1 MIGCGSIVKKKL
13 EAQLVAQ
20 KSSGPIDG
28 PVSEEIRRYEKMSDL
43 VVLALDTETGAEEMR
58 DELIRLQKEHLITLS
73 DAAVVVRQQDGHVQ
87 VKQAVSLVG
96 AGALGGAFWGL
107 LIGIIF
113 WMPWLGMIIG
123 AASGALVGK
132 LSDVGVDDEF
142 IKQVGSTIQPG
153 NSALFLLVEKATPDK
168 VMNDLKKFKNVK
180 VLKTSL
186 SQEQEDKLKAAFAA
200 PDVKA

>member
-1 MIGCGSIVKKKL
+1 
-13 EAQLVAQ
+13 
-20 KSSGPIDG
+20 
-28 PVSEEIRRYEKMSDL
+28 MSDL

-142 IKQVGSTIQPG
+142 IKQVGSSIQPG

-168 VMNDLKKFKNVK
+168 VMNDLKKTFKNVK

-186 SQEQEDKLKAAFAA
+186 TQEQEDKLKAAFAA

>member
-1 MIGCGSIVKKKL
+1 
-13 EAQLVAQ
+13 
-20 KSSGPIDG
+20 
-28 PVSEEIRRYEKMSDL
+28 MSDL

-186 SQEQEDKLKAAFAA
+186 SQEKGINTVYANKRVYA
-200 PDVKA
+200 PVKIQSKMPYALF

>member
-1 MIGCGSIVKKKL
+1 M
-13 EAQLVAQ
+13 
-20 KSSGPIDG
+20 
-28 PVSEEIRRYEKMSDL
+28 
-43 VVLALDTETGAEEMR
+43 AER
-58 DELIRLQKEHLITLS
+58 HAINNYLYNTK
-73 DAAVVVRQQDGHVQ
+73 
-87 VKQAVSLVG
+87 
-96 AGALGGAFWGL
+96 
-107 LIGIIF
+107 IIF

-186 SQEQEDKLKAAFAA
+186 SQEKGINTVYDNKRVYA
-200 PDVKA
+200 PVKIQSKMPYALF